1 MKMENNFEHIT
12 LAIALLPF
20 ALWLII
26 LVVLQFSSRRSDEL
40 QLTKPK
46 RDIGRIDNSRDID
59 LADVSLEHYYRK
71 HMGRNPSLPSYGT
84 VRAAPFK
91 L

>member
-26 LVVLQFSSRRSDEL
+26 LFVLQFSYRRSDEL
-40 QLTKPK
+40 QLTSKPK
-46 RDIGRIDNSRDID
+46 RDIGRTDNSRDID
-59 LADVSLEHYYRK
+59 LPDVSLEHYYRK
-71 HMGRNPSLPSYGT
+71 QMEKNPYLPS
-84 VRAAPFK
+84 
-91 L
+91 